1 MRAGFV
7 ERRATGGHCILRHPV
22 TGRIASVPSHPEDL
36 RTGTIA
42 HILDQAGLTVEEF
55 RALLRCAQDRLRR
68 GRITCRRCPM
78 TYTVVLWSEEV
89 GGYSVQVP
97 ALPGCWTQGETV
109 EEALDMA
116 REAIGGYLAVLAEDG
131 DPLPVEGDDLVLRL
145 GAAREGIIR
154 RVTVE
159 PPVLSHA

>member
-1 MRAGFV
+1 
-7 ERRATGGHCILRHPV
+7 
-22 TGRIASVPSHPEDL
+22 
-36 RTGTIA
+36 
-42 HILDQAGLTVEEF
+42 
-55 RALLRCAQDRLRR
+55 
-68 GRITCRRCPM
+68 M